1 MVEFNLK
8 KGLKGIAQTT
18 VNEEN
23 SAESFVKPMP
33 SAFATPMLVSL
44 MDLAAINAVDKFLP
58 EGYISVGTKISITHL
73 APTPL
78 GMSVTAEAVLV
89 DIFQNKL
96 TFEVKAFDE
105 VEKIGEGNVE
115 RYVIELNSF
124 NKKMASVKGKKG
136 LGEFNT

>member
-8 KGLKGIAQTT
+8 KGLKGIAQIT

-23 SAESFVKPMP
+23 SAERFAKPMP
-33 SAFATPMLVSL
+33 LAFATPMLVSL

-58 EGYISVGTKISITHL
+58 EGYISVGTKVSITHL

-78 GMSVTAEAVLV
+78 GMSVTAEAVLI

-124 NKKMASVKGKKG
+124 NKKMASTKGKED
-136 LGEFNT
+136 LGEF

>member
-1 MVEFNLK
+1 MIEFNLK
-8 KGLKGIAQTT
+8 KGLKGIAQTI

-23 SAESFVKPMP
+23 SAEKFAKPMP

-44 MDLAAINAVDKFLP
+44 MDLAAINAVNKFLP
-58 EGYISVGTKISITHL
+58 EGFISVGAKISITHL

-78 GMSVTAEAVLV
+78 GMTVTAEAILIN
-89 DIFQNKL
+89 IFQNKL

-105 VEKIGEGNVE
+105 MEKIGEGIVE

-124 NKKMASVKGKKG
+124 NKKMLSAKRKEE
-136 LGEFNT
+136 LGEF